1 MIPNALSSGGQIMQR
16 PDHISITFETPH
28 RSLSTAIYG
37 GGFRNI
43 RHAVNQKLTTWYGKD
58 SQFPGGSVPAYLR
71 LCLEKLGMN
80 PEEGCALL
88 TSARMEWA
96 TYHKEEKNNL
106 VVESITTGGVEKTAC
121 RAASPA
127 LYEEWNG
134 KYVQVGT
141 INMMISINGHLPDAI
156 MTRSLITATE
166 GKAAA
171 LSDLGIA
178 DVNTGRPATG
188 TCTDGITLI
197 TDPSGPRYRD
207 AGTFAL
213 LGSFIAKAAYETV
226 YECISRFDR
235 PWNRFPELETPA
247 PVDLDGKRPSDS

>member
-1 MIPNALSSGGQIMQR
+1 MRQR
-16 PDHISITFETPH
+16 PDHISITFDAPR

-43 RHAVNQKLTTWYGKD
+43 RYSLNQKLTTWYGKD

-71 LCLEKLGMN
+71 LCLEKQGMN

-88 TSARMEWA
+88 TSARMDWA
-96 TYHKEEKNNL
+96 SYHREEKKHL
-106 VVESITTGGVEKTAC
+106 IVEAITTGGVEKTAC
-121 RAASPA
+121 RATSPA
-127 LYEEWNG
+127 LYEEWDG
-134 KYVQVGT
+134 QYVQVGT

-156 MTRSLITATE
+156 MARALISATE
-166 GKAAA
+166 GKTAA

-178 DVNTGRPATG
+178 DVNTGCPATG

-197 TDPSGPRYRD
+197 TDPTGPRYRD

-213 LGSFIAKAAYETV
+213 LGSFIAKVAYETV
-226 YECISRFDR
+226 YECISLFDR
-235 PWNRFPELETPA
+235 PWNQFAELKTPPA
-247 PVDLDGKRPSDS
+247 VLLDHKRPAGS